1 MWACVLAACMMV
13 AQLVPAE
20 VVQELRQKL
29 GTAHGK
35 ILERLEAQKQGY
47 SSGTSSSSK
56 LSAADQPLQP
66 PPSLRAIQQQ
76 QELLGLAASSSN
88 SKAAALAASL
98 AQHMANSESLQ
109 RLQKQHQQNGS
120 MSSKQDLARSGLQQ
134 VQDLTEVSQLLLPG
148 LQAQHAAVAECQQRL
163 GLLDSVLRQ
172 HPQLANPAAMQSIL
186 EQKQRLETQVEALR
200 RENQAKELAHMNTL
214 NVLRENTSTPRDRR
228 VAQLQ
233 HENLILQQ
241 QLMSRE
247 AQMQRM
253 QHMLAAEQ
261 QQQQP
266 ANASS
271 GELSP
276 VAAEGQRYD
285 ELPPPAARQVH
296 RSLWGAPIHTPAYP
310 VVSRDSRSTG
320 GSTCSGS
327 SGSGSGSGS
336 GSSRSHTPS
345 SESDS
350 GSVSATVGLQ
360 LRREP
365 PRQAQQQPQQQLQTL
380 LRDLSPGKVRS
391 LTAQF
396 EQQVAAGRAA
406 MPQLQQQLDALQS
419 SPARGA
425 AHAMLQHNF
434 ATGPQQQHQ
443 QQQSESSSAHAAA
456 SAVDSFKQH
465 MDSLER
471 QQQQQVAGMR
481 ASMEASHRRQLETER
496 RKHEHTAQQYDLLK
510 EQTEQLAQ
518 QLQEAKGQ
526 IAALQQHQ
534 GLGERRSSGSSGSGI
549 GSSGGAGSSSDRQ
562 QQRQRLLHESAVRE
576 LQAQLAQARQEKGDL
591 LAQARQEKG
600 DLQAQL
606 DKVLAENATT
616 SAEMKKQVRAGGCCY
631 HGFALRLGL
640 GCFCVTS
647 RMV

>member
-1 MWACVLAACMMV
+1 
-13 AQLVPAE
+13 LVSAE
-20 VVQELRQKL
+20 IVQELRHKL
-29 GTAHGK
+29 GTAQGK
-35 ILERLEAQKQGY
+35 ILERLAEAEKQGY

-56 LSAADQPLQP
+56 LSVADQPLQQQP
-66 PPSLRAIQQQ
+66 TLRAIQQQ
-76 QELLGLAASSSN
+76 QELLGLAGSSNN

-98 AQHMANSESLQ
+98 AQQLANFDSLQ
-109 RLQKQHQQNGS
+109 RLQKQHQQNGGL
-120 MSSKQDLARSGLQQ
+120 SSKQDLARSGLQQ

-261 QQQQP
+261 QQQP

-296 RSLWGAPIHTPAYP
+296 RSLWGAPSHTPAYP
-310 VVSRDSRSTG
+310 VVSRGSRSTG
-320 GSTCSGS
+320 GSSCSGS

-350 GSVSATVGLQ
+350 GSVSATLGLQ
-360 LRREP
+360 LRRHQ
-365 PRQAQQQPQQQLQTL
+365 PRQAQQQQQLQML
-380 LRDLSPGKVRS
+380 QRDLSPGKVRS
-391 LTAQF
+391 ITAQF

-425 AHAMLQHNF
+425 AHSMLQHNF
-434 ATGPQQQHQ
+434 ATGPQQQQ
-443 QQQSESSSAHAAA
+443 QHGESSSAHAAA

-526 IAALQQHQ
+526 IAALQQQQ

-549 GSSGGAGSSSDRQ
+549 GSSGGGAGSDRQQ
-562 QQRQRLLHESAVRE
+562 QQRQRLLQESAVRE
-576 LQAQLAQARQEKGDL
+576 LQQLTAQ

-606 DKVLAENATT
+606 DRVLAENATT
-616 SAEMKKQVRAGGCCY
+616 SAEMKKQVRAGGCC
-631 HGFALRLGL
+631 HRGFALRLGL

-647 RMV
+647 CRV